1 MKLRI
6 SIIARTRASFVV
18 IHTACK
24 DSINKVKYR
33 LCHEKNNRE
42 LKVHQVLMI
51 LERKVKPHESQLEP
65 ELRCHPATEIR
76 VWQRRGKERQN
87 EIKSQARRSTVWN
100 GAPGISASLPRQSRN
115 PALLPVTGQRGWR
128 TVTSCATPRG
138 PQPLAPPP
146 LPWCCRRST
155 ATGTRWF
162 GGPPSRPH
170 TSPR

>member
-1 MKLRI
+1 MFFFVVYQMPGDCCLGCGPECCKCHYGEKDDSRCYSISLRKIGMKLRI

-100 GAPGISASLPRQSRN
+100 VAPGISASLPRQSRN
-115 PALLPVTGQRGWR
+115 PALLPVT
-128 TVTSCATPRG
+128 
-138 PQPLAPPP
+138 
-146 LPWCCRRST
+146 
-155 ATGTRWF
+155 
-162 GGPPSRPH
+162 RP
-170 TSPR
+170 